1 MSITKVIAEI
11 GVNHNGSI
19 SLAKDLVDAAVE
31 CGADFVKFQAF
42 KADSLVTTTASKADY
57 QITNTRS
64 NSSQHSMLKKLEFDE
79 ESHFKIKDYCQ
90 SKSIGFMTSPFDV
103 EGVDLVERLSMSVL
117 KIPSGEITNYL
128 LLERAAEFKGQI
140 ILSTGMAT
148 LEEIGNS
155 LGILLSKNQNRDRI
169 TVLQCTTEYPAPFD
183 SLNLRAMTTIAD
195 AYNTKV
201 GFSDHSLGIEA
212 SLAAVALGASI
223 IEKHITLDT
232 NMEGPDH
239 KASLPPA
246 EFKVMVEMIRN
257 IERSLGS
264 GVKQPSEPEAKN
276 ISIARK
282 SLVALQPIKP
292 GDIFTREN
300 LGCKRPGSGVS
311 PMLYPLYLGACSEH
325 SYQPDDLIRPITK

>member
-1 MSITKVIAEI
+1 MNATKIIAEI

-19 SLAKDLVDAAVE
+19 SLAKELVNVAVE

-42 KADSLVTTTASKADY
+42 KADSLVTTTAHKADY
-57 QITNTRS
+57 QIANTKS
-64 NSSQHSMLKKLEFDE
+64 SSSQYSMLKKLEFSE
-79 ESHFKIKDYCQ
+79 ESHFELRDYCQ
-90 SKSIGFMTSPFDV
+90 LKGIGFMTSPFDTS
-103 EGVDLVERLSMSVL
+103 GIDLIEKLSINFL

-128 LLERAAEFKGQI
+128 LLERAAEFNGQI

-148 LEEIGNS
+148 LEEIGS
-155 LGILLSKNQNRDRI
+155 ALSILISKNQNKDRI

-183 SLNLRAMTTIAD
+183 SLNLRAMSTIAD
-195 AYNTKV
+195 AFNVGV

-212 SLAAVALGASI
+212 SLAAVALGASV

-239 KASLPPA
+239 RASLAPA
-246 EFKVMVEMIRN
+246 EFKVMVDMIRN
-257 IERSLGS
+257 IEKSLGS
-264 GVKQPSEPEAKN
+264 GVKQPSDPESKN
-276 ISIARK
+276 IPVARK
-282 SLVALQPIKP
+282 SLVALKSIAP

-300 LGCKRPGSGVS
+300 LGCKRPGTGVS

-325 SYQPDDLIRPITK
+325 SYERDDLIQPFA